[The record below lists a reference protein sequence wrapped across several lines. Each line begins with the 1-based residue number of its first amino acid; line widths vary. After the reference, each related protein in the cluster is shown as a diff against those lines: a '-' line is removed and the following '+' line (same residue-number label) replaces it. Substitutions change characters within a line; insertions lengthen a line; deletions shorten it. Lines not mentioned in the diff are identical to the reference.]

1 MTGLILSPCSLTLG
15 ATLPL
20 SSWCGAEHSTAI
32 HILSPGNGESVPG
45 TFESRYENLIAPE
58 GSHAQ
63 AHLDG
68 AYQNG
73 FKGTF
78 TQVPKGEHTI
88 TVKSPVPITKICRNG
103 DR

>member
-1 MTGLILSPCSLTLG
+1 L
-15 ATLPL
+15 
-20 SSWCGAEHSTAI
+20 
-32 HILSPGNGESVPG
+32 N
-45 TFESRYENLIAPE
+45 APE

-88 TVKSPVPITKICRNG
+88 TVKSPVPITKMPERRQIA
-103 DR
+103 